1 MHRFNLRVASAVCLL
16 AVMQLCGCQQPGSGT
31 DYEPEVTG
39 RTRGFFSYD
48 ITLTLD
54 AVNRIERG
62 RDESGVIT
70 SQKTPVD
77 GTLRDVQLKVT
88 VRYAQGPPH
97 ETQAFDANWPV
108 GGEIAVNVP
117 AQSRLQGYDVSGTSN
132 LYNESDQF
140 VATVPIN
147 LAFRV
152 TIE

>member
-1 MHRFNLRVASAVCLL
+1 MHHFSLRVAFAVCLL

-31 DYEPEVTG
+31 DYKPEVTG
-39 RTRGFFSYD
+39 RTRGYFSYD
-48 ITLTLD
+48 ITLTLNS
-54 AVNRIERG
+54 VNRIDSS

-97 ETQAFDANWPV
+97 ETQAFDANWQV
-108 GGEIAVNVP
+108 GGEIVVNVP
-117 AQSRLQGYDVSGTSN
+117 AQSKLQGYDVSGTSN
-132 LYNESDQF
+132 LYNAFDQF

-152 TIE
+152 PTE